1 MSREEFS
8 LHANVQT
15 HGSDVVFRVT
25 LDRFDEFGNDSGV
38 VTWRD
43 HSTLPRVE
51 GSADQAYLALLALA
65 KMLERKGVAA
75 RLEVPDFETL
85 F

>member
-1 MSREEFS
+1 MANDFS

-25 LDRFDEFGNDSGV
+25 LDMFDEWGNDTGV

-43 HSTLPRVE
+43 HSTLPRFE
-51 GSADQAYLALLALA
+51 GNADQAYVALLALA

-75 RLEVPDFETL
+75 RLEVPDIDTL